1 MQFYYTKG
9 IRNVFDGTKTQIYL
23 RRKYYMKRRKL
34 WALALTAAMVGSL
47 TACGGGSKPAE
58 TAAAPAETAAP
69 ADTKAADG
77 AAADTQA
84 SGGGRKPCLL
94 VHVGGHRAPGQSYQG
109 SRWPVLPGP

>member
-1 MQFYYTKG
+1 
-9 IRNVFDGTKTQIYL
+9 
-23 RRKYYMKRRKL
+23 MKRRKL

-77 AAADTQA
+77 AAAETQA
-84 SGGGRKPCLL
+84 SGNVFKIRFPF
-94 VHVGGHRAPGQSYQG
+94 AIISQP
-109 SRWPVLPGP
+109 